1 MTGMAIPT
9 RRYRGVSAQQRHLE
23 RRERLLDAGLDLLGT
38 EGWAKTTVTAVCA
51 RAKLTERYFYQS
63 FPSREHLLVAV
74 FDRIAG
80 EAAEVVLAAVAA
92 APHDARAR
100 ARAAIAAYV
109 ELVTDD
115 PRKGRV
121 TLLEALGCEALET
134 RRRQTLH
141 TFAQLVAVQA
151 RSFYGPSVASRRD
164 VELTAHFLV
173 GGLAELLIAWLQG
186 GLEISRDQLVDH
198 CAALFVAAAQIP
210 GG

>member
-1 MTGMAIPT
+1 MTGMAVPT
-9 RRYRGVSAQQRHLE
+9 RSYRGVSAEQRHHE

-38 EGWAKTTVTAVCA
+38 EGWARTTVTAVCA
-51 RAKLTERYFYQS
+51 RARLTERYFYQS

-92 APHDARAR
+92 APHEARAR
-100 ARAAIAAYV
+100 ARAAIAAFV

-121 TLLEALGCEALET
+121 TLLEALGCETLE
-134 RRRQTLH
+134 RRRRETLH

-151 RSFYGPSVASRRD
+151 RAFYGPAVASRRD

-186 GLEISRDQLVDH
+186 GLEITRDQLVDH
-198 CAALFVAAAQIP
+198 CATLFVAAAKTP
-210 GG
+210 T

>member
-1 MTGMAIPT
+1 MAIPT
-9 RRYRGVSAQQRHLE
+9 RRYRGVSAEQRHHE

-38 EGWAKTTVTAVCA
+38 EGWARTTVTAVCA
-51 RAKLTERYFYQS
+51 RAQLTERYFYQS

-80 EAAEVVLAAVAA
+80 EAAEVVLAAVAD

-100 ARAAIAAYV
+100 ARAAIAAFV

-121 TLLEALGCEALET
+121 TLLEALGCETLET

-151 RSFYGPSVASRRD
+151 RSFYGPEAASRRE

-186 GLEISRDQLVDH
+186 ALEISRDELVDH
-198 CAALFVAAAQIP
+198 CAALFVAAAGIP
-210 GG
+210 AG

>member
-1 MTGMAIPT
+1 MRGMAIPT
-9 RRYRGVSAQQRHLE
+9 RRYRGVSAEQRHHE

-38 EGWAKTTVTAVCA
+38 EGWARTTVTAVCA
-51 RAKLTERYFYQS
+51 RARLTERYFYQS

-80 EAAEVVLAAVAA
+80 EAAEVVLAAVAG
-92 APHDARAR
+92 APYDARAR

-115 PRKGRV
+115 PRKGRI

-151 RSFYGPSVASRRD
+151 RSFYGPAVASR
-164 VELTAHFLV
+164 LV